1 MKNYISTILLF
12 SFLMQSCTTYKT
24 VSGLSFDEGKNYK
37 IKLSEKWI
45 KVKVINSNDSMVNV
59 QKRGDTVSIEK
70 SSITSV
76 KQRKFS
82 VVKTIVLIPVAV
94 SVIAIG
100 SYIANPEINIPISPS
115 SPN

>member
-1 MKNYISTILLF
+1 MKNYILSVMLF
-12 SFLMQSCTTYKT
+12 SLLIQSCTTYKT
-24 VSGLSFDEGKNYK
+24 VSNLSFERGGKYK
-37 IKLSEKWI
+37 IKQGEKWM
-45 KVKVINSNDSMVNV
+45 KVKVISHNDSIINV
-59 QKRGDTVSIEK
+59 QKSGNNVSIAK
-70 SSITSV
+70 SSITAV
-76 KQRKFS
+76 KQREFS